1 MAGRFKY
8 MNTNDEVLTNPD
20 EAWLGKDKTRISY
33 LKNCSKNI
41 MLLVEVKD
49 GYYEYFN
56 IIIKRGT
63 SSVNKKKNRFLTKIE
78 WA

>member
-8 MNTNDEVLTNPD
+8 MNTIDEVLTNPD

-49 GYYEYFN
+49 GYYEHFN
-56 IIIKRGT
+56 MIIKEVQAR
-63 SSVNKKKNRFLTKIE
+63 LTKKRTGFLLK
-78 WA
+78 